1 MTLEERFADAQVR
14 VKTLRA
20 KPSTPDLLS
29 LYALYKQASE
39 GDATGKR
46 PGAFDI
52 KGRAKYDAWDGV
64 RGVAK
69 ERAMGDYVALVERLL
84 GEQR

>member
-20 KPSTPDLLS
+20 KPATPDLLS